1 MRLRIDVFIVEQSCS
16 YPELDGRDLEDG
28 TRHVWMADDLGVVAY
43 LRVLDDD
50 GDIRISR
57 VATRNDARSGGF
69 AGALLDH
76 VLDTSDGPWVLDAP
90 TGLAGWYRK
99 RNFTDDGDEFVEDGI
114 LTQRCAG
121 RLNPAQTTRP
131 CRPARNDVSRRSGSP
146 GPGQFAGEP
155 AHLAQQQPA
164 RNGANGHRSCAGG
177 HHDPPPEMHSFDDRF
192 DEVGLVGVDDG
203 CGIRTPHNHPIWPI
217 DHIGVTKDSR
227 R

>member
-1 MRLRIDVFIVEQSCS
+1 MKIQDRRFAKLSTRELHDIMRLRIDVFIVEQSCIH
-16 YPELDGRDLEDG
+16 PELDGRDLEDG

-57 VATRNDARSGGF
+57 VATRNDARSGGL

-114 LTQRCAG
+114 PHL
-121 RLNPAQTTRP
+121 PM
-131 CRPARNDVSRRSGSP
+131 RRE
-146 GPGQFAGEP
+146 A
-155 AHLAQQQPA
+155 
-164 RNGANGHRSCAGG
+164 
-177 HHDPPPEMHSFDDRF
+177 
-192 DEVGLVGVDDG
+192 
-203 CGIRTPHNHPIWPI
+203 
-217 DHIGVTKDSR
+217 
-227 R
+227 